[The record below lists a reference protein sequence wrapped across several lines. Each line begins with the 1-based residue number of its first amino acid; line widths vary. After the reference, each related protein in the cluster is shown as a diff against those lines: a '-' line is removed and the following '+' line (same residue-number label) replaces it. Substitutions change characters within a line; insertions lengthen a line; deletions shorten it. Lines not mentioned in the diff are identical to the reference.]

1 MKNLLFNFLSG
12 SLGKIIGRNN
22 LVRYGNFLT
31 RAGRLDFPNGLIE
44 NGETLVQRSALKVKE
59 KKQFIVIDCG
69 ANKGEWTHLLYDE
82 FVSNA
87 IHEQSLVIYSF
98 EPSSYTYHKL
108 LTTTKNIN
116 KSSNVD
122 TFAINKA
129 LSDYEGQAK
138 LNIVHP
144 GAGVNSLVE
153 IKDDLASEKEQV
165 ELTTLDIFTKK
176 ENISYIDLLKIDA
189 EGHDPVVIKGAHDLI
204 SKQNIGIIQ
213 FEYNWRWIY
222 GNHFLYDIFKSL
234 TNNNYYIGK
243 VTPSGIQ
250 FYKEYNVELENFTEG
265 NYIACLH
272 QYIDKFKKVECW
284 LDNK

>member
-22 LVRYGNFLT
+22 LVRFGNFLT

-69 ANKGEWTHLLYDE
+69 ANKGEWTYLLYDE

-87 IHEQSLVIYSF
+87 NHEQSLVIYSF
-98 EPSSYTYHKL
+98 EPSSYTYDKL
-108 LTTTKNIN
+108 LTTTKNFN
-116 KSSNVD
+116 KSSNVNI
-122 TFAINKA
+122 FPINKA

-153 IKDDLASEKEQV
+153 IKDDLAPNKEQV

-265 NYIACLH
+265 NYIACLY

>member
-87 IHEQSLVIYSF
+87 NHEQSLVIYSF
-98 EPSSYTYHKL
+98 EPSSYTYDKL

-153 IKDDLASEKEQV
+153 IKDDLASDKEQV

-189 EGHDPVVIKGAHDLI
+189 EGHDPAVIKGAHDLI

-222 GNHFLYDIFKSL
+222 GNHFLYDVFKSL

-265 NYIACLH
+265 NFIACLH

>member
-44 NGETLVQRSALKVKE
+44 NGETLVQRSALEVKE

-87 IHEQSLVIYSF
+87 NHEQSLVIYSF
-98 EPSSYTYHKL
+98 EPSSYTYDKL

-122 TFAINKA
+122 IFAINKA

-138 LNIVHP
+138 LNIIHP

-153 IKDDLASEKEQV
+153 IKDDLASDKEQV

-189 EGHDPVVIKGAHDLI
+189 EGHDPAVIKGAHDLI

-222 GNHFLYDIFKSL
+222 GNHFLYDVFKSL

-265 NYIACLH
+265 NFIACLH

>member
-87 IHEQSLVIYSF
+87 NHEQSLVIYSF

>member
-1 MKNLLFNFLSG
+1 MKKLLFNILSG
-12 SLGKIIGRNN
+12 SLGRIIGRNN

-44 NGETLVQRSALKVKE
+44 NGETLVQRSAIKFKE
-59 KKQFIVIDCG
+59 KKQFIAIDCG

-82 FVSNA
+82 FLSNA
-87 IHEQSLVIYSF
+87 NHEQSLAIYSF
-98 EPSSYTYHKL
+98 EPSLYTYEKL
-108 LTTTKNIN
+108 LTTIKNIN
-116 KSSNVD
+116 ISSNVE
-122 TFAINKA
+122 TFPINKA
-129 LSDYEGQAK
+129 LSNYEGQAK

-153 IKDDLASEKEQV
+153 TQDNLVSDKEKV

-189 EGHDPVVIKGAHDLI
+189 EGHDPIVINGAHDLI
-204 SKQNIGIIQ
+204 SEQKIGIIQ

-222 GNHFLYDIFKSL
+222 GNHLLYDIFKSL
-234 TNNNYYIGK
+234 TKYSYTIGK

-265 NYIACLH
+265 NYIACL
-272 QYIDKFKKVECW
+272 YEYVDKFKQVECW
-284 LDNK
+284 LNNK

>member
-87 IHEQSLVIYSF
+87 NHEQSLVIYSF
-98 EPSSYTYHKL
+98 EPSSYTYDKL

-138 LNIVHP
+138 LNIIHP

-153 IKDDLASEKEQV
+153 IKDDLASDKEQV

-189 EGHDPVVIKGAHDLI
+189 EGHDPAVIKGAHDLI

-222 GNHFLYDIFKSL
+222 GNHFLYDVFKSL

-265 NYIACLH
+265 NFIACLH

>member
-87 IHEQSLVIYSF
+87 NHEQSLVIYSF
-98 EPSSYTYHKL
+98 EPSSYTYDKL

-122 TFAINKA
+122 IFAINKA

-153 IKDDLASEKEQV
+153 IKDDLASDKEQV

-189 EGHDPVVIKGAHDLI
+189 EGHDPAVIKGAHDLI

-222 GNHFLYDIFKSL
+222 GNHFLYDVFKSL

-265 NYIACLH
+265 NFIACLH

>member
-1 MKNLLFNFLSG
+1 
-12 SLGKIIGRNN
+12 
-22 LVRYGNFLT
+22 
-31 RAGRLDFPNGLIE
+31 
-44 NGETLVQRSALKVKE
+44 
-59 KKQFIVIDCG
+59 
-69 ANKGEWTHLLYDE
+69 
-82 FVSNA
+82 
-87 IHEQSLVIYSF
+87 
-98 EPSSYTYHKL
+98 

>member
-87 IHEQSLVIYSF
+87 NHEQSLVIYSF

-222 GNHFLYDIFKSL
+222 GNHFLYNIFKSL